1 MVSNEEKMLKERIKQ
16 LLVYKKMTL
25 SDLAKDEVLYKR
37 LPRQINDE
45 AMVPYSTIYM
55 LLHMFPDISA
65 DWLVMGEG
73 SMHKA
78 DSLAPR
84 VYNTKNEVHNSTAG
98 GSIHVGTTTVPVPVQ
113 QLLDEKDKRIK
124 ELEQDKQILQGVI
137 TAFTKK

>member
-1 MVSNEEKMLKERIKQ
+1 MVSNEEKMLKERIKH

-37 LPRQINDE
+37 LRRQINDE

-73 SMHKA
+73 SMNKA
-78 DSLAPR
+78 DHLDLR
-84 VYNTKNEVHNSTAG
+84 VYNEVHNSTAG
-98 GSIHVGTTTVPVPVQ
+98 GSINVGATIQMPVQ
-113 QLLDEKDKRIK
+113 QIIDERDKRIAELEKDKQ
-124 ELEQDKQILQGVI
+124 LLQGVI

>member
-1 MVSNEEKMLKERIKQ
+1 MVSNEEKMLKERIKH

-37 LPRQINDE
+37 LRRQINDE

-78 DSLAPR
+78 DYFAPR

-98 GSIHVGTTTVPVPVQ
+98 GSINVGVVQMPVQ
-113 QLLDEKDKRIK
+113 QIIDEKDKRIA
-124 ELEQDKQILQGVI
+124 ELEKDKQLLQGVI
-137 TAFTKK
+137 AAFTKK

>member
-1 MVSNEEKMLKERIKQ
+1 MVSNEEKMLKERIKH

-37 LPRQINDE
+37 LRRQINDE

-73 SMHKA
+73 SMIKA
-78 DSLAPR
+78 DYFAPR

-98 GSIHVGTTTVPVPVQ
+98 GSINVGVVQMPVQ
-113 QLLDEKDKRIK
+113 QIIDEKDKRIA
-124 ELEQDKQILQGVI
+124 ELEKDKQLLQGVI
-137 TAFTKK
+137 AAFTKK

>member
-1 MVSNEEKMLKERIKQ
+1 MLKERIKH

-37 LPRQINDE
+37 LRRQINDE

-73 SMHKA
+73 SMNKA
-78 DSLAPR
+78 DHLDLR
-84 VYNTKNEVHNSTAG
+84 VYNEVHNSTAG
-98 GSIHVGTTTVPVPVQ
+98 GSINVGATIQMPVQ
-113 QLLDEKDKRIK
+113 QIIDERDKRIAELEKDKQ
-124 ELEQDKQILQGVI
+124 LLQGVI

>member
-1 MVSNEEKMLKERIKQ
+1 MVSNEEKMLKERIKH

-37 LPRQINDE
+37 LRRQINDD

-73 SMHKA
+73 SMNKA
-78 DSLAPR
+78 DHLDLR
-84 VYNTKNEVHNSTAG
+84 VYNEVHNSTAG
-98 GSIHVGTTTVPVPVQ
+98 GSINVGATIQMPVQ
-113 QLLDEKDKRIK
+113 QIIDERDKRIAELEKDKQ
-124 ELEQDKQILQGVI
+124 LLQGVI